1 MKKYLDRDKI
11 ESLHREIYDP
21 FFDPEAGLRSNFCI
35 SDQGKIFLLEHV
47 QNLGTIREDY
57 VEVKVQIYNTS
68 TKDAIVEAVRISPER
83 GAIKNQD
90 FPGFNLPHLAYYYF
104 SHRIPIG
111 SLSPDFYILILS
123 FFVKGENTE
132 KLRINFSIPESIV
145 QESSF
150 EATGDE
156 FRLPEIFDNSS
167 GAFVVSPKK
176 DNVRITLPRSNV
188 TGLFKVSSEYA
199 DSRYLLA
206 KFEDNSEVMIPPSGE
221 YFSSQNPSLLR
232 NSFQLHDDLGRAVN
246 TLTDSE
252 IVLNRDLNIFYKRS
266 NPESFYKFYLKDFSR
281 ELRIYRKSN
290 KLKIQQI
297 TEVENRLHLLVFNR
311 VLSGDAFIVLN
322 DKGKLIRIDIEF
334 EDDVQPIRVLKLSL
348 GVEGGASSNLGMINV
363 TIPLKMEG
371 VGRLRVVVNEKQIKH
386 SGEIT
391 SRLIEPRSYS
401 YDLAIPVDLFDLN
414 GNYNLSLGFAG
425 EDGVAV
431 WYDVLC
437 TYESHSRLFPDS
449 QIGPIIL
456 SYGAVQEKQVEINLP
471 PGEELTGCVIKL
483 SGANID
489 SPATHIQNERVF
501 VRLNETIEYS
511 FFENFLVVRFSC
523 FSPPEEYLTKLDLS
537 VAIQTNTSLYAESLS
552 VLIFYYEGRSKF
564 YIEQQDGNIILKCS
578 NSGEEQLIIYRIC
591 ATHYKVKIEHLFS
604 DIFFPVK
611 VEANESQSFIILD
624 TEEIK
629 KPLELSIYY
638 NNPTPKIIK
647 LEV

>member
-83 GAIKNQD
+83 GAFKNQD

-145 QESSF
+145 QEGSF
-150 EATGDE
+150 EETGDE

-206 KFEDNSEVMIPPSGE
+206 KFEDNSKVMIPPSGE
-221 YFSSQNPSLLR
+221 YFSSQYPSLFR
-232 NSFQLHDDLGRAVN
+232 NPFQLHDDPGRTVN
-246 TLTDSE
+246 TLTGCE

-281 ELRIYRKSN
+281 ELRIYRKSSQ
-290 KLKIQQI
+290 LKIQQI
-297 TEVENRLHLLVFNR
+297 TEVENRLHLLVFSR
-311 VLSGDAFIVLN
+311 ALSGDAFIVLN

-334 EDDVQPIRVLKLSL
+334 EDDVQLLRVLDVPLRTHGTHKVDSRSIHFSLSL
-348 GVEGGASSNLGMINV
+348 
-363 TIPLKMEG
+363 TIEG
-371 VGRLRVVVNEKQIKH
+371 VGSLKVITKEKSIEHK
-386 SGEIT
+386 GEVT
-391 SRLIEPRSYS
+391 SSLIDPQNFTYNLSIPN
-401 YDLAIPVDLFDLN
+401 DLLDLN
-414 GNYNLSLGFAG
+414 GNYYLELGFNSKD
-425 EDGVAV
+425 EETL

-437 TYESHSRLFPDS
+437 TFQSKNRLFPDS

-456 SYGAVQEKQVEINLP
+456 SYGTVQEKQVKINLP
-471 PGEELTGCVIKL
+471 PEEELTDCVIKL
-483 SGANID
+483 SGTNID
-489 SPATHIQNERVF
+489 SPVTHIQNERVF

-511 FFENFLVVRFSC
+511 FFENFLVLRFSC
-523 FSPPEEYLTKLDLS
+523 FSPPEEYLTKLDIS

-552 VLIFYYEGRSKF
+552 VLIFYYEGQSKF
-564 YIEQQDGNIILKCS
+564 YLKKQDGNTILKCH

-591 ATHYKVKIEHLFS
+591 VSNRNVHTDHLSCNIVFPVKIES
-604 DIFFPVK
+604 
-611 VEANESQSFIILD
+611 NESQSFIIFD
-624 TEEIK
+624 TEKIHE
-629 KPLELSIYY
+629 PVELSIYY